1 MKIEYKNKKK
11 TVITYDLVEGKVY
24 KDRDGDIVLVC
35 RDYKVVVIDSS
46 HDNKGGIHHLES
58 VYKSD
63 DVFTELN
70 CTLTIE
76 E

>member
-11 TVITYDLVEGKVY
+11 TVHTCNLVEGKIY
-24 KDRDGDIVLVC
+24 KDRVGDIVLIC
-35 RDYKVVVIDSS
+35 NNDRIVVIDSS
-46 HDNKGGIHHLES
+46 HSSRGGIHHFKS

>member
-11 TVITYDLVEGKVY
+11 TVSTRELVEGNIY
-24 KDRDGDIVLVC
+24 KDRDGDVVLVSSG
-35 RDYKVVVIDSS
+35 DQIFVLHGENNNDIYDIYNIYSID
-46 HDNKGGIHHLES
+46 DI
-58 VYKSD
+58 
-63 DVFTELN
+63 FTELN